1 MSSLAKALSVA
12 ILMGTAGHA
21 AAATSL
27 AVDHALAAIRL
38 NPVPTRLSSADAFS
52 ARSVV
57 VDRNGIEH
65 VHFDRVY
72 NGLRVIG
79 GDLVVHTAASGAFKG
94 TSLTIA
100 KPISVGITPAISSS
114 SAITAAGV
122 QFGTRFDAV
131 PTATLVVFARTA
143 TPKLAYDV
151 LYSGTAKDK
160 TPILMHY
167 YVDAATGAILDK
179 QNDIETGILPGTGG
193 ATGTPPPPPNVTPT
207 IGQGNSLYAGV
218 VTLNTQWNATRRVYE
233 LTDSTRG
240 NTHINDIG
248 NGYRGAGT
256 LVVDADNK
264 WGNGATSDRVSAA
277 VDAAHG
283 FALTWDFYKNA
294 FNRIGIAGDGV
305 GAYGA
310 VHYSIG
316 YNNAFWNNACF
327 CMSFGDGD
335 GVNLHPLVAIDVMGH
350 EVSHGVTAS
359 TAALVYSSESGG
371 LNEATSD
378 IMGTM
383 VEHYANNANQPPNY
397 IIGDTLFIN
406 PDPTTK
412 AIRWMFKPTLDRI
425 SPDCLPSAT
434 TPAPRPTGAITFTQ
448 FKGLDPH
455 YSSGVANH
463 FFYLLAE
470 GVVVPA
476 GFGAGTAA
484 NLGPSDLV
492 CNGNTGLVGIG
503 RAKAQQIWYAAL
515 TQYMTSNTDYAGA
528 RVATMTAAGNLYGV
542 GSAEQN
548 AVAAAWNAVSMP

>member
-1 MSSLAKALSVA
+1 MSPLAKALSLA
-12 ILMGTAGHA
+12 ILMGTVGQA
-21 AAATSL
+21 AAADTGGAL
-27 AVDHALAAIRL
+27 DRALAAIRQ
-38 NPVPTRLSSADAFS
+38 NPGATRLSSFDNFS
-52 ARSVV
+52 VRGVT
-57 VDRNGIEH
+57 VDRNGTEH
-65 VHFDRVY
+65 VRLDRTY
-72 NGLRVIG
+72 KGLPVIG
-79 GDLVVHTAASGAFKG
+79 GDLVVHSRAGAFKSA
-94 TSLTIA
+94 SLTQV
-100 KPISVGITPAISSS
+100 KPLTLSVTPTLTSAQ
-114 SAITAAGV
+114 AITNAGV
-122 QFGTRFDAV
+122 QFGTNFDAV
-131 PTATLVVFARTA
+131 PTARLVVYARTA
-143 TPKLAYDV
+143 TPKLAYNV
-151 LYSGTAKDK
+151 LYSGQAKDK

-167 YVDAATGAILDK
+167 YVDAATGAILNK
-179 QNDIETGILPGTGG
+179 ENDIETGTLPGTGG
-193 ATGTPPPPPNVTPT
+193 ATGTPPPPSNVTPA

-283 FALTWDFYKNA
+283 FALTWDFYKTA

-310 VHYSIG
+310 VHYSIN
-316 YNNAFWNNACF
+316 YNNAFWSNACF

-350 EVSHGVTAS
+350 EVSHGVTAA
-359 TAALVYSSESGG
+359 TAQLAYSSETGG
-371 LNEATSD
+371 LNEANSD

-383 VEHYANNANQPPNY
+383 VEYSANSAQQPGNY

-406 PDPTTK
+406 PDPTRK
-412 AIRWMFKPTLDRI
+412 AIRWMFKPHLDGT
-425 SPDCLPSAT
+425 SPDCYPSAT
-434 TPAPRPTGAITFTQ
+434 NPSNGITLPNFQ
-448 FKGLDPH
+448 AMDVH

-463 FFYLLAE
+463 FYYLLAE
-470 GVVVPA
+470 GAVVPA

-492 CNGNTGLVGIG
+492 CNGSTGIAGIG
-503 RAKAQQIWYAAL
+503 RAKAQQIWYRAL
-515 TQYMTSNTDYAGA
+515 TVYMTSNTNYAGA
-528 RVATMTAAGNLYGV
+528 RVATMNAAADLYGA

-548 AVAAAWNAVSMP
+548 AVAAAWNAVYMP

>member
-1 MSSLAKALSVA
+1 MSPLAKAISVA
-12 ILMGTAGHA
+12 LLMGAAGQSFA
-21 AAATSL
+21 AINQA
-27 AVDHALAAIRL
+27 AVDQAQAAIRA
-38 NPVPTRLSSADAFS
+38 NPAATRLSAADAFT
-52 ARSVV
+52 ARSVI
-57 VDRNGIEH
+57 VDRNGTQH
-65 VHFDRVY
+65 VRFDRTY

-79 GDLVVHTAASGAFKG
+79 GDLVVHDAATGAFKNA
-94 TSLTIA
+94 SLTIA
-100 KPISVGITPAISSS
+100 KPITVGTTATISSS
-114 SAITAAGV
+114 AAITAAGV
-122 QFGTRFDAV
+122 QFGTNFDV
-131 PTATLVVFARTA
+131 PPTAKLVVYARTA

-151 LYSGTAKDK
+151 LYSGQAKDK

-179 QNDIETGILPGTGG
+179 ENDIETGTLPGTG
-193 ATGTPPPPPNVTPT
+193 AQTGTTPPPPNITPT

-218 VTLNTQWNATRRVYE
+218 VTLNTQWNATRRLYE

-283 FALTWDFYKNA
+283 FALTWDFYKAA
-294 FNRIGIAGDGV
+294 FNRIGIADNGV

-310 VHYSIG
+310 VHFSIN
-316 YNNAFWNNACF
+316 YNNAFWSNACF

-350 EVSHGVTAS
+350 EVSHGVTAA
-359 TAALVYSSESGG
+359 TAQLAYSSETGG
-371 LNEATSD
+371 LNEANSD

-383 VEHYANNANQPPNY
+383 VEYYANSAQQPGNY
-397 IIGDTLFIN
+397 IIGDNLFIN
-406 PDPTTK
+406 PDPTRK
-412 AIRWMFKPTLDRI
+412 AIRWMFKPHLDGT
-425 SPDCLPSAT
+425 SPDCYPSAT
-434 TPAPRPTGAITFTQ
+434 NPSNGITLPNFQ
-448 FKGLDPH
+448 AMDVH

-463 FFYLLAE
+463 FYYLLAE
-470 GVVVPA
+470 GAVVPA

-492 CNGNTGLVGIG
+492 CNGNTGIVGIG
-503 RAKAQQIWYAAL
+503 RAKAQQIWYRAL
-515 TQYMTSNTDYAGA
+515 TVYFTSNTNYAGA
-528 RVATMTAAGNLYGV
+528 RVATMNAAADLYGA

-548 AVAAAWNAVSMP
+548 AVAAAWSAVYMP